1 MLNELSTPMRMATM
15 PMSKLSKLFTTG
27 STANAARAVSNA
39 ANELGVALLAG
50 VGSGTGALTLTG
62 IGGIGTGAPGISAG
76 MGQATSV
83 GALSVPSSWAGATP
97 STSPGVAAMPFAGT
111 GTVQAAHAPTA
122 MPPMMPVTNLA
133 GRDGSAAPSR
143 FELRSTV
150 IPFSP
155 AGG

>member
-1 MLNELSTPMRMATM
+1 MRRTSWEWLSW
-15 PMSKLSKLFTTG
+15 LG
-27 STANAARAVSNA
+27 SVRARARP
-39 ANELGVALLAG
+39 
-50 VGSGTGALTLTG
+50 GSPRGWAR
-62 IGGIGTGAPGISAG
+62 P
-76 MGQATSV
+76 TSV
-83 GALSVPSSWAGATP
+83 GALSVPSSWVGATP

-111 GTVQAAHAPTA
+111 GTVQAVHAPTA

>member
-1 MLNELSTPMRMATM
+1 
-15 PMSKLSKLFTTG
+15 
-27 STANAARAVSNA
+27 
-39 ANELGVALLAG
+39 
-50 VGSGTGALTLTG
+50 
-62 IGGIGTGAPGISAG
+62 
-76 MGQATSV
+76 
-83 GALSVPSSWAGATP
+83 
-97 STSPGVAAMPFAGT
+97 MPFAGT
-111 GTVQAAHAPTA
+111 GTVQAVHAPTA

>member
-1 MLNELSTPMRMATM
+1 LSTPLRMATM
-15 PMSKLSKLFTTG
+15 PMSMLSKLFTTG
-27 STANAARAVSNA
+27 STANAARAVSTA
-39 ANELGVALLAG
+39 ANELGAAQQVGLGSGGGVLTSAGFAG
-50 VGSGTGALTLTG
+50 V
-62 IGGIGTGAPGISAG
+62 GTGAPAISAG

-83 GALSVPSSWAGATP
+83 GALSVPSGWAGAAP

-111 GTVQAAHAPTA
+111 GAVQATHAPMA
-122 MPPMMPVTNLA
+122 MPPMMPVANLA
-133 GRDGSAAPSR
+133 GRGGSAAPSR